1 MPRLKVDYQKQRT
14 GKESMKM
21 IIRHTKL
28 NILLVQNEYGGDMR
42 WIIIS
47 LNKNTLTEPAQTR
60 K

>member
-28 NILLVQNEYGGDMR
+28 NILLVQNESDGDMR

>member
-21 IIRHTKL
+21 IMRHTEL
-28 NILLVQNEYGGDMR
+28 NILLVQNESGGDMR

-60 K
+60 T